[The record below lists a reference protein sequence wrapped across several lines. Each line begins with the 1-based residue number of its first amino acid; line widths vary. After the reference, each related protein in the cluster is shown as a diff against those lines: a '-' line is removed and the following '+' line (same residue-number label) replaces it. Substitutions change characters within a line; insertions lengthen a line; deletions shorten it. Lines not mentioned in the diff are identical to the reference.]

1 MKNVMKKR
9 TVMAL
14 ILTFCLAL
22 SGMFVPFRT
31 ALAAEGTNEKVL
43 EDRKGVLQV
52 AMYIKA
58 DDKDLGFMTIGT
70 GFLVGDAEGAQH
82 VITNHHVAH
91 AYTPEQMKE
100 YLIASETP
108 GVTADSKIALDLRII
123 VKRDVLVKATIVN
136 ESEAAD
142 FAILKMEQPIYD
154 RTPLILADSSQVAT
168 TQEVYALGFPG
179 IVQDIQN
186 DRIYTA
192 DDVTVTSGTVAK
204 TTDVQLST
212 SPIACITHTAQ
223 ITFGNSGGPLV
234 DREGRVIGINTTMS
248 NENGNND
255 YFYSTQI
262 NEVKEVLDALGI
274 PYTSDEAAVQMPDTT
289 APESEAPESESMM
302 TESDTAAESEDN
314 SALLA
319 ELEMAVKDAKEVV
332 LDDMTEDSSANFK
345 AAISAAEATLN
356 NDSADEEEISDA
368 IRELD
373 TAKKGLVEASG
384 MNVTM
389 MIIIAAAAIVLIIII
404 VLVIVFVSKSKKKK
418 AQAEEAQRAARMQQQ
433 RRMQPQ
439 QPQNGWNAQH
449 GAPVPPRQNQNPQPR
464 PVYAQ
469 NDGAGETSVLS
480 DGSNETTVLGGQNI
494 PRAALI
500 RSKNGESITVTKAIF
515 KIGKERRKVDYCIS
529 DNTNVS
535 RTHADIIFR
544 DGSFYIIDNGT
555 TNGTTVNGVSIAGGQ
570 PRKIENNDII
580 VMADEKFQFKLM

>member
-9 TVMAL
+9 TV
-14 ILTFCLAL
+14 LTLMLMLCFAVM
-22 SGMFVPFRT
+22 SIFIPT
-31 ALAAEGTNEKVL
+31 KSAWAAEGTNEKVL

-58 DDKDLGFMTIGT
+58 DDKELGFMTIGT
-70 GFLVGDAEGAQH
+70 GFLVGDTEGAQH

-91 AYTPEQMKE
+91 AYTPEQMKD
-100 YLIASETP
+100 YLVATETP
-108 GVTADSKIALDLRII
+108 GVTKDSKIALDLRII

-154 RTPLILADSSQVAT
+154 RMPLALADSSQVTT
-168 TQEVYALGFPG
+168 TQAVYALGFPG

-274 PYTSDEAAVQMPDTT
+274 PYTSDEAAVQTPDTT
-289 APESEAPESESMM
+289 SPESDMLESESHVP
-302 TESDTAAESEDN
+302 ESDAAQESEDN
-314 SALLA
+314 SVLFA
-319 ELEMAVKDAKEVV
+319 ELEKAIADAKAVV
-332 LDDMTEDSSANFK
+332 LDNMTEDSAANFK

-356 NDSADEEEISDA
+356 NSGADEDEIGDA
-368 IRELD
+368 IKELD
-373 TAKKGLVEASG
+373 IAKKGLVEASG
-384 MNVTM
+384 MNIT
-389 MIIIAAAAIVLIIII
+389 MIIAIAAVAVVVIVIIVVVIVL
-404 VLVIVFVSKSKKKK
+404 VSKSKKKK
-418 AQAEEAQRAARMQQQ
+418 LQAEEAEKVARMQQRQ
-433 RRMQPQ
+433 MQPH
-439 QPQNGWNAQH
+439 QPQNGWNVQQ
-449 GAPVPPRQNQNPQPR
+449 GAPVPPRQNINPQPR
-464 PVYAQ
+464 PPYMQ
-469 NDGAGETSVLS
+469 NDGAGETSVLN

-494 PRAALI
+494 PHAVLVR
-500 RSKNGESITVTKAIF
+500 RKNGENIAVTKAIF
-515 KIGKERRKVDYCIS
+515 KIGKERRKVDYCID

-544 DGSFYIIDNGT
+544 DGSFFIVDNGT
-555 TNGTTVNGVSIAGGQ
+555 TNGTTVNGVSITSGQ
-570 PRKIENNDII
+570 ARKIENNDVI
-580 VMADEKFQFKLM
+580 VLADEKFQFKLM

>member
-262 NEVKEVLDALGI
+262 NEVRKCSTPLVFRI
-274 PYTSDEAAVQMPDTT
+274 HQM
-289 APESEAPESESMM
+289 
-302 TESDTAAESEDN
+302 
-314 SALLA
+314 
-319 ELEMAVKDAKEVV
+319 KRQCRCR
-332 LDDMTEDSSANFK
+332 
-345 AAISAAEATLN
+345 I
-356 NDSADEEEISDA
+356 
-368 IRELD
+368 
-373 TAKKGLVEASG
+373 
-384 MNVTM
+384 
-389 MIIIAAAAIVLIIII
+389 
-404 VLVIVFVSKSKKKK
+404 
-418 AQAEEAQRAARMQQQ
+418 QQ
-433 RRMQPQ
+433 RLR
-439 QPQNGWNAQH
+439 
-449 GAPVPPRQNQNPQPR
+449 VKR
-464 PVYAQ
+464 
-469 NDGAGETSVLS
+469 
-480 DGSNETTVLGGQNI
+480 
-494 PRAALI
+494 
-500 RSKNGESITVTKAIF
+500 RSL
-515 KIGKERRKVDYCIS
+515 KV
-529 DNTNVS
+529 
-535 RTHADIIFR
+535 
-544 DGSFYIIDNGT
+544 
-555 TNGTTVNGVSIAGGQ
+555 
-570 PRKIENNDII
+570 
-580 VMADEKFQFKLM
+580 